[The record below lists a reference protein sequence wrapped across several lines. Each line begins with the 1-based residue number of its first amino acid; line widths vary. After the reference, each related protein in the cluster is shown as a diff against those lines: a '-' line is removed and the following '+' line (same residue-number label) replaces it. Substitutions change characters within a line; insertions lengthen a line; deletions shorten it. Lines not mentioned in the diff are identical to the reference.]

1 MKSVAFGTNCLY
13 DNEISN
19 YDDNYNDINTTFIL
33 NQSFPIMAR
42 KAAKM
47 ENALDKYWN
56 EKNSFLVH
64 LSHL

>member
-47 ENALDKYWN
+47 ENALDKY
-56 EKNSFLVH
+56 
-64 LSHL
+64 